1 MKRRSTVAMIFSLVI
16 MAACMIFFIGSGV
29 AALAKSGSASPDSAQ
44 KGEVCEFTA
53 VYAFKAFE
61 VENSV
66 NFIPTGN
73 EHYYL
78 MYTEDDAVRYLV
90 RAKRSWIKKRFDE
103 NGLAVGLGQKIKGL
117 VVSFDYEIKDDVR
130 ELNAALLLEN
140 IGSLSTSYYIDAR
153 YKEFG
158 WLRIFSG
165 IGFIVVAVILR
176 LAAIS
181 GIFRGN
187 KLLKGLFGVVTLGVS
202 LLMIYT
208 LSVGGVGI

>member
-1 MKRRSTVAMIFSLVI
+1 MRNRGRFVI
-16 MAACMIFFIGSGV
+16 SAIIMGLMMLFLIGTGV
-29 AALAKSGSASPDSAQ
+29 AAIAKGGAVPLDSAQ

-66 NFIPTGN
+66 NFIPTGK
-73 EHYYL
+73 ERYYL

-90 RAKRSWIKKRFDE
+90 RAKPSWIKKRFDE

-117 VVSFDYEIKDDVR
+117 VAAFDYEIKDDVR
-130 ELNAALLLEN
+130 ELNEALVLEN

-158 WLRIFSG
+158 VLRILSG
-165 IGFIVVAVILR
+165 IGFVVVVVFLR

-187 KLLKGLFGVVTLGVS
+187 KFLKAIFGVVSLGVS
-202 LLMIYT
+202 LLLIYT
-208 LSVGGVGI
+208 LSVGGFGV

>member
-1 MKRRSTVAMIFSLVI
+1 MAFSVII
-16 MAACMIFFIGSGV
+16 MAICMLFFIGTGV
-29 AALAKSGSASPDSAQ
+29 AALVKSGSVSPDSAQ
-44 KGEVCEFTA
+44 NGELCEFTA
-53 VYAFKAFE
+53 VYAFEAFE
-61 VENSV
+61 VSNSV
-66 NFIPTGN
+66 NFIPTGR

-78 MYTEDDAVRYLV
+78 MYTDDGAVRYLV
-90 RAKRSWIKKRFDE
+90 RAKPSWIKKRFDE

-117 VVSFDYEIKDDVR
+117 VGSFDYEIKDDVR
-130 ELNAALLLEN
+130 ELNAAILLEN

-165 IGFIVVAVILR
+165 IGVIVVGVLLR

-181 GIFRGN
+181 GIFQGN
-187 KLLKGLFGVVTLGVS
+187 KLLKAIFGIISLGVS

>member
-1 MKRRSTVAMIFSLVI
+1 MFFSVII
-16 MAACMIFFIGSGV
+16 MAVCMVFFIGTGV
-29 AALAKSGSASPDSAQ
+29 AALAKSGSVSPDSAQ
-44 KGEVCEFTA
+44 KGELCEFTA
-53 VYAFKAFE
+53 VYAFEAFE
-61 VENSV
+61 VSNSV
-66 NFIPTGN
+66 NFIPTGK
-73 EHYYL
+73 ERYYL
-78 MYTEDDAVRYLV
+78 MYTEDGAVRYLV
-90 RAKRSWIKKRFDE
+90 RAKSSWIQKHFDE

-117 VVSFDYEIKDDVR
+117 VASFDYEIKDDVR
-130 ELNAALLLEN
+130 ELNAALLLET

-165 IGFIVVAVILR
+165 IGFVVVAVFLR

-181 GIFRGN
+181 GIFQGN
-187 KLLKGLFGVVTLGVS
+187 KLLKGIFGVVTLGVS

>member
-1 MKRRSTVAMIFSLVI
+1 MFFSVII
-16 MAACMIFFIGSGV
+16 MAVCMVFFIGTGV
-29 AALAKSGSASPDSAQ
+29 AALAKSGSFSPDSAQ
-44 KGEVCEFTA
+44 KGELCEFTA
-53 VYAFKAFE
+53 VYAFEAFE
-61 VENSV
+61 VSNSV
-66 NFIPTGN
+66 NFIPTGK
-73 EHYYL
+73 ERYYL
-78 MYTEDDAVRYLV
+78 MYTEDGAVRYLV
-90 RAKRSWIKKRFDE
+90 RAKSSWIEKHFDE

-117 VVSFDYEIKDDVR
+117 VASFDYEIKDDVR

-165 IGFIVVAVILR
+165 IGFVVVAVFLR

-181 GIFRGN
+181 GIFQGN
-187 KLLKGLFGVVTLGVS
+187 KLLKAIFGVVTLGVS
-202 LLMIYT
+202 ILMIYT